1 MSIRYQE
8 AETETALDLLIMADR
23 ATLFWEKFTQ
33 LGEDCQRLLKMS
45 FEDKPPEE
53 IQAALGFT
61 NEGSVRVKKFKCKE
75 RLTDLI
81 VRDARFNELKT

>member
-1 MSIRYQE
+1 
-8 AETETALDLLIMADR
+8 
-23 ATLFWEKFTQ
+23 
-33 LGEDCQRLLKMS
+33 LLKMS
-45 FEDKPPEE
+45 FEVKPPEE

-75 RLTDLI
+75 RLTELI